1 MNPDFAIVL
10 NFKINGN
17 ADADFLVKTAR
28 NIGAR
33 AVMTNAQKDD
43 FEKACSKYTIFLADE
58 ADGIDLNGDDVIDTI
73 VNNRQ
78 NGKNTIINIPVTD
91 GKFDDATQKLL
102 DTINSWMH
110 LFGHALNEGKHSNLK
125 TDNGFILENRHA
137 DYQKYVFVKRPLP
150 EKIVVSGLTQ
160 EPNRVEW
167 IDHRA
172 DLDFAF
178 KDSKLTIN
186 LTELESDLA
195 WQVLRIQAHRP
206 EDDIIHTEF

>member
-91 GKFDDATQKLL
+91 GKFDDATQKLS

-110 LFGHALNEGKHSNLK
+110 LFGHALNEGKHSNLE

-186 LTELESDLA
+186 LTEPESDLA

>member
-110 LFGHALNEGKHSNLK
+110 LFGRALNEGKNSNLE

-186 LTELESDLA
+186 LTEPESDLA

>member
-91 GKFDDATQKLL
+91 GKFDDATQKVVPDMKL
-102 DTINSWMH
+102 DNAAVKM
-110 LFGHALNEGKHSNLK
+110 AQ
-125 TDNGFILENRHA
+125 
-137 DYQKYVFVKRPLP
+137 QKYREMFDFIKP
-150 EKIVVSGLTQ
+150 EEIKAL
-160 EPNRVEW
+160 
-167 IDHRA
+167 
-172 DLDFAF
+172 
-178 KDSKLTIN
+178 
-186 LTELESDLA
+186 
-195 WQVLRIQAHRP
+195 
-206 EDDIIHTEF
+206 

>member
-28 NIGAR
+28 NIGAH

-43 FEKACSKYTIFLADE
+43 FEKACSKYTIFLAYE

-110 LFGHALNEGKHSNLK
+110 LFGHALSEGKHSNLE

-167 IDHRA
+167 IDHRT

-186 LTELESDLA
+186 LTEPESDLA